1 MNNSQALTA
10 LIEHVSVSDKPASL
24 GWDEVQ
30 QWQEGVLERFI
41 MAGLLSKGV
50 NTQSLVCTG
59 CEQDCFMPVYRTDD
73 KQRAFIVCDNPDKQ
87 EQMGRVQVPLERL
100 QQWQASA
107 RQFAL
112 VISTFLGFESKSLQ
126 KTSTSYTL
134 GMLNSDG
141 GRRWVSLTVQPLV
154 LVINRHEVPL
164 NELLYFSGE
173 VLVIDRPRIDE
184 LLDLSP
190 DDTGKAYM
198 PDVSRREERKLA
210 TEAMYQNWNDEYL
223 SLKQKHPHK
232 PDTWLSMKIAKTSIA
247 QDRDSETIRK
257 NMKK

>member
-1 MNNSQALTA
+1 
-10 LIEHVSVSDKPASL
+10 
-24 GWDEVQ
+24 
-30 QWQEGVLERFI
+30 
-41 MAGLLSKGV
+41 
-50 NTQSLVCTG
+50 
-59 CEQDCFMPVYRTDD
+59 
-73 KQRAFIVCDNPDKQ
+73 
-87 EQMGRVQVPLERL
+87 
-100 QQWQASA
+100 
-107 RQFAL
+107 
-112 VISTFLGFESKSLQ
+112 
-126 KTSTSYTL
+126 
-134 GMLNSDG
+134 
-141 GRRWVSLTVQPLV
+141 
-154 LVINRHEVPL
+154 L